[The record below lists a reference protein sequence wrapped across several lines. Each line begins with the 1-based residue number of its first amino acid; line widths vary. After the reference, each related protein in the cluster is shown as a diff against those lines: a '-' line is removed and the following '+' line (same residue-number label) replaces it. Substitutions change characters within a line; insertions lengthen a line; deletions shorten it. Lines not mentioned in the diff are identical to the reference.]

1 MQQIIDFVLSDLI
14 MVITPII
21 FGKLTLENKLRK
33 DKSKFVVAFLISCI
47 LYGLLYLYLDGAVKS
62 LCMFG
67 LHIFMFY
74 NFYKIKFTNII
85 LITFIFSF
93 IIMLFDFIYL
103 IVVTILFN
111 VSKDF
116 CYNVIAGTFFSNVI
130 VCSLSLIFALILRK
144 RLQKIFITEFSD
156 TFLNFLLIFWF
167 SCIIILF
174 FSFALFYKKNDNFMI
189 FLLPLVF
196 SLLIVLYFMKTRIFI
211 NDKLKEYNE
220 LLKFLTNY
228 ENELEEKRIKGH
240 EIKNQISTIN
250 SMLKDNAN
258 KHKLEKYVKELVGD
272 YKDLD
277 NVKYSDLQYLPSNG
291 IKGFICSK
299 ISLAVSM
306 NVDVEVLIEK
316 EIVTSVINNL
326 NDKDFKYL
334 CIILGVF
341 LDNAIEA
348 SIESIDKKIGIEIY
362 LINGDVLIVI
372 TNSYTN
378 KSNDKVNLLKSSK
391 GKNRGHGLKL
401 VRRVISQSNKFVL
414 NSEANLDSFVQKLL
428 INGNKKTE
436 V

>member
-116 CYNVIAGTFFSNVI
+116 CYNVMAGSFISNCVI
-130 VCSLSLIFALILRK
+130 CSLTLIFSLILGRNMKEIF
-144 RLQKIFITEFSD
+144 KIELSD

-167 SCIIILF
+167 SCIIVLF
-174 FSFALFYKKNDNFMI
+174 FSFIFFYEKKSNFVI
-189 FLLPLVF
+189 YFIPLLF
-196 SLLIVLYFMKTRIFI
+196 SLVIMVYLVKTRIFI
-211 NDKLKEYNE
+211 SNRLKEYNT
-220 LLKFLTNY
+220 LLRFMKNY

-250 SMLKDNAN
+250 SMLMDNAN

-299 ISLAVSM
+299 ISLAVSK
-306 NVDVEVLIEK
+306 NIDVEVLIEK
-316 EIVTSVINNL
+316 EIEHSVISNL
-326 NDKDFKYL
+326 DDKNFKYL
-334 CIILGVF
+334 CIILGVL

-348 SIESIDKKIGIEIY
+348 SIESIDKKMGIEIY
-362 LINGDVLIVI
+362 LINKNVLIVI
-372 TNSYTN
+372 TNSYAN

-401 VRRVISQSNKFVL
+401 VRRVISQSNKFIL
-414 NSEANLDSFVQKLL
+414 NSEVNLDSFVQKLL
-428 INGNKKTE
+428 IKNK
-436 V
+436 

>member
-47 LYGLLYLYLDGAVKS
+47 LYGLLYLYLDGAVKT
-62 LCMFG
+62 LCVFC

-74 NFYKIKFTNII
+74 YFYNIDFKKSLLIAFAYAFMIMISDFFQLIIITIVFSMSREFCYAAIAGSFISNILVCFYTIIFCYVLRVKILQLVNIKFNNKFIALMIILCFINMLTLFYDFSINYERNYNYIFPLII
-85 LITFIFSF
+85 LIIFL
-93 IIMLFDFIYL
+93 IIIINF
-103 IVVTILFN
+103 FN
-111 VSKDF
+111 D
-116 CYNVIAGTFFSNVI
+116 
-130 VCSLSLIFALILRK
+130 
-144 RLQKIFITEFSD
+144 KIFISD
-156 TFLNFLLIFWF
+156 
-167 SCIIILF
+167 
-174 FSFALFYKKNDNFMI
+174 K
-189 FLLPLVF
+189 V
-196 SLLIVLYFMKTRIFI
+196 
-211 NDKLKEYNE
+211 KEYNT
-220 LLKFLTNY
+220 LLRFMKNY

-250 SMLKDNAN
+250 SMLMDNAN

-306 NVDVEVLIEK
+306 NIDIEVLIER
-316 EIVTSVINNL
+316 EIEHSVINNL

-334 CIILGVF
+334 CIILGVL

-348 SIESIDKKIGIEIY
+348 SIESIDKKMGIEIY
-362 LINGDVLIVI
+362 LINRGVLIVI

-378 KSNDKVNLLKSSK
+378 KSSDKVNLLKSSK

-414 NSEANLDSFVQKLL
+414 TSEANLDSFVQKLL
-428 INGNKKTE
+428 IKEK
-436 V
+436 

>member
-47 LYGLLYLYLDGAVKS
+47 LYGLLYLYLDGAIKT
-62 LCMFG
+62 LCVFC

-74 NFYKIKFTNII
+74 YFYNIDVKKSLLIAFAYAFMIMISDFFQLIIITIIFSMSREFCYAAIAGSFISNILVCFYTIIFCYVLRVKILQLVNIKFNNKFIALMIILCFINMLTLFYDFSINYERNYNYIFPLII
-85 LITFIFSF
+85 LIIFL
-93 IIMLFDFIYL
+93 IIIINF
-103 IVVTILFN
+103 FN
-111 VSKDF
+111 D
-116 CYNVIAGTFFSNVI
+116 
-130 VCSLSLIFALILRK
+130 
-144 RLQKIFITEFSD
+144 KIFISD
-156 TFLNFLLIFWF
+156 
-167 SCIIILF
+167 
-174 FSFALFYKKNDNFMI
+174 K
-189 FLLPLVF
+189 V
-196 SLLIVLYFMKTRIFI
+196 
-211 NDKLKEYNE
+211 KEYNT
-220 LLKFLTNY
+220 LLRFMKNY

-250 SMLKDNAN
+250 SMLMDNAN

-299 ISLAVSM
+299 ISLAVNM

-316 EIVTSVINNL
+316 EIVTSIINNL

-334 CIILGVF
+334 CIILGVL

-348 SIESIDKKIGIEIY
+348 SIESIDKKMGIEIY
-362 LINGDVLIVI
+362 LINRGVLIVI
-372 TNSYTN
+372 TNSYAN

-414 NSEANLDSFVQKLL
+414 NSEVNLDSFVQKLL
-428 INGNKKTE
+428 IKEK
-436 V
+436 

>member
-47 LYGLLYLYLDGAVKS
+47 LYGLLYLYLDGAVKT
-62 LCMFG
+62 LCVFC

-74 NFYKIKFTNII
+74 YFYNIDVKKSL
-85 LITFIFSF
+85 LITFIYFA
-93 IIMLFDFIYL
+93 ITMICDILQLFTL
-103 IVVTILFN
+103 TVAFN
-111 VSKDF
+111 MSKDF
-116 CYNVIAGTFFSNVI
+116 CYDIFGGTIISNI
-130 VCSLSLIFALILRK
+130 VVCIVTILFTLVLK
-144 RLQKIFITEFSD
+144 KVLHQLFNIKIKDIYFY
-156 TFLNFLLIFWF
+156 LLLIFLIICISKLVSSLGIF
-167 SCIIILF
+167 YKESNNYFVYLIFLVTFILIII
-174 FSFALFYKKNDNFMI
+174 
-189 FLLPLVF
+189 
-196 SLLIVLYFMKTRIFI
+196 YFIKDKI
-211 NDKLKEYNE
+211 NLNENLKEYNT
-220 LLKFLTNY
+220 LLRFMKNY

-250 SMLKDNAN
+250 SMLIDNAN

-299 ISLAVSM
+299 ISLAVSK
-306 NVDVEVLIEK
+306 NIDVEVLIEK
-316 EIVTSVINNL
+316 EIEHSVISNL
-326 NDKDFKYL
+326 DDKNFKYL

-348 SIESIDKKIGIEIY
+348 SIESIDKKMGIEIY
-362 LINGDVLIVI
+362 LLNRDVLIVI

-378 KSNDKVNLLKSSK
+378 KSSDKVNLLKSSK

-401 VRRVISQSNKFVL
+401 VRRVISQSNKFIL
-414 NSEANLDSFVQKLL
+414 NSEVNLDSFVQKLL
-428 INGNKKTE
+428 IKDK
-436 V
+436 

>member
-1 MQQIIDFVLSDLI
+1 
-14 MVITPII
+14 
-21 FGKLTLENKLRK
+21 
-33 DKSKFVVAFLISCI
+33 
-47 LYGLLYLYLDGAVKS
+47 
-62 LCMFG
+62 
-67 LHIFMFY
+67 
-74 NFYKIKFTNII
+74 
-85 LITFIFSF
+85 
-93 IIMLFDFIYL
+93 
-103 IVVTILFN
+103 
-111 VSKDF
+111 
-116 CYNVIAGTFFSNVI
+116 
-130 VCSLSLIFALILRK
+130 
-144 RLQKIFITEFSD
+144 
-156 TFLNFLLIFWF
+156 
-167 SCIIILF
+167 
-174 FSFALFYKKNDNFMI
+174 
-189 FLLPLVF
+189 
-196 SLLIVLYFMKTRIFI
+196 
-211 NDKLKEYNE
+211 
-220 LLKFLTNY
+220 
-228 ENELEEKRIKGH
+228 
-240 EIKNQISTIN
+240 
-250 SMLKDNAN
+250 
-258 KHKLEKYVKELVGD
+258 
-272 YKDLD
+272 
-277 NVKYSDLQYLPSNG
+277 
-291 IKGFICSK
+291 
-299 ISLAVSM
+299 M

>member
-47 LYGLLYLYLDGAVKS
+47 LYGLLYLYLDGAVKT
-62 LCMFG
+62 LCVFC

-74 NFYKIKFTNII
+74 YFYNIDVKKSLLIAFAYAFMIMISDFFQLIIITIIFSMSREFCYAAIAGSFISNILVCFYTIIFCYVLRVKILQLVNIKFNNKFIALMIILCFINMLTLFYDFSINYERNYNYIFPLII
-85 LITFIFSF
+85 LIIFL
-93 IIMLFDFIYL
+93 IIIINF
-103 IVVTILFN
+103 FN
-111 VSKDF
+111 D
-116 CYNVIAGTFFSNVI
+116 
-130 VCSLSLIFALILRK
+130 
-144 RLQKIFITEFSD
+144 KIFISD
-156 TFLNFLLIFWF
+156 
-167 SCIIILF
+167 
-174 FSFALFYKKNDNFMI
+174 K
-189 FLLPLVF
+189 V
-196 SLLIVLYFMKTRIFI
+196 
-211 NDKLKEYNE
+211 KEYNT
-220 LLKFLTNY
+220 LLRFMKNY

-250 SMLKDNAN
+250 SMLMDNAN

-306 NVDVEVLIEK
+306 NIDIEVLIER
-316 EIVTSVINNL
+316 EIEHSVINNL

-334 CIILGVF
+334 CIILGVL

-348 SIESIDKKIGIEIY
+348 SIESIDKKMGIEIY
-362 LINGDVLIVI
+362 LINRGVLIVI
-372 TNSYTN
+372 TNSYAN

-414 NSEANLDSFVQKLL
+414 TSEANLDSFVQKLL
-428 INGNKKTE
+428 IKEK
-436 V
+436 

>member
-47 LYGLLYLYLDGAVKS
+47 LYGLLYLYLDGAIKT
-62 LCMFG
+62 LCVFC

-74 NFYKIKFTNII
+74 YFYNIDVKKSL
-85 LITFIFSF
+85 LITFIYFA
-93 IIMLFDFIYL
+93 ITMICD
-103 IVVTILFN
+103 ILQLLSITVAFN
-111 VSKDF
+111 VSREF
-116 CYNVIAGTFFSNVI
+116 CYAAIAGSFISNILVCFYTII
-130 VCSLSLIFALILRK
+130 VCYVLRK
-144 RLQKIFITEFSD
+144 KILQLVNIKFNNKFIV
-156 TFLNFLLIFWF
+156 L
-167 SCIIILF
+167 IIILCF
-174 FSFALFYKKNDNFMI
+174 INMLTLFYDFSINYEKNYNYIFPLIILIIFLIIILNLLNDKIMLSKKSNEYNTLLNFM
-189 FLLPLVF
+189 
-196 SLLIVLYFMKTRIFI
+196 K
-211 NDKLKEYNE
+211 
-220 LLKFLTNY
+220 NY

-299 ISLAVSM
+299 ISLAVNM

-316 EIVTSVINNL
+316 EIVTSIINNL

-334 CIILGVF
+334 CIILGVL

-348 SIESIDKKIGIEIY
+348 SIESIDKKMGIEIY
-362 LINGDVLIVI
+362 LINSDALVVI
-372 TNSYTN
+372 TNSYAN

-414 NSEANLDSFVQKLL
+414 TSEANLDSFVQKLL
-428 INGNKKTE
+428 INGEEKN
-436 V
+436 

>member
-33 DKSKFVVAFLISCI
+33 DKSKFVVAFIISYI

-116 CYNVIAGTFFSNVI
+116 CYNVMAGSFISNCVI
-130 VCSLSLIFALILRK
+130 CSLTLIFSLILGRNMKEIF
-144 RLQKIFITEFSD
+144 KIELSD

-167 SCIIILF
+167 SCIIVLF
-174 FSFALFYKKNDNFMI
+174 FSFIFFYEKNSNFVI
-189 FLLPLVF
+189 YFIPLLF
-196 SLLIVLYFMKTRIFI
+196 SLVIMVYLVKTRIFI
-211 NDKLKEYNE
+211 SNRLKEYNT
-220 LLKFLTNY
+220 LLRFMKNY

-250 SMLKDNAN
+250 SMLMDNAN

-299 ISLAVSM
+299 ISLAVSK
-306 NVDVEVLIEK
+306 NIDVEVLIEK
-316 EIVTSVINNL
+316 EIEHSVISNL
-326 NDKDFKYL
+326 DDKNFKYL
-334 CIILGVF
+334 CIILGVL

-348 SIESIDKKIGIEIY
+348 SIESIDKKMGIEIY
-362 LINGDVLIVI
+362 LINKNVLIVI
-372 TNSYTN
+372 TNSYAN
-378 KSNDKVNLLKSSK
+378 KSSDKVNLLKSSK

-428 INGNKKTE
+428 IKEK
-436 V
+436 

>member
-116 CYNVIAGTFFSNVI
+116 CYNVMAGSFISNCVI
-130 VCSLSLIFALILRK
+130 CSLTLIFSLILGRNMKEIF
-144 RLQKIFITEFSD
+144 KIELSD

-167 SCIIILF
+167 SCIIVLF
-174 FSFALFYKKNDNFMI
+174 FSFIFFYEKNSNFVI
-189 FLLPLVF
+189 YFIPLLF
-196 SLLIVLYFMKTRIFI
+196 SLVIMVYLVKTRIFI
-211 NDKLKEYNE
+211 SNRLKEYNT
-220 LLKFLTNY
+220 LLRFMKNY

-250 SMLKDNAN
+250 SMLIDNAN

-299 ISLAVSM
+299 ISLAVSK
-306 NVDVEVLIEK
+306 NIDVEVLIEK
-316 EIVTSVINNL
+316 EIEHSVISNL
-326 NDKDFKYL
+326 DDKNFKYL
-334 CIILGVF
+334 CIILGVL

-348 SIESIDKKIGIEIY
+348 SIESIDKKMGIEIY
-362 LINGDVLIVI
+362 LINKNVLIVI
-372 TNSYTN
+372 TNSYAN
-378 KSNDKVNLLKSSK
+378 KSSDKVNLLKSSK

-428 INGNKKTE
+428 IKEK
-436 V
+436 

>member
-33 DKSKFVVAFLISCI
+33 DKSKFVVAILISCI
-47 LYGLLYLYLDGAVKS
+47 LYGLLYLYLDGAVKT
-62 LCMFG
+62 LCVFC

-74 NFYKIKFTNII
+74 YFYNIKLLKSCMASFVYCSIVMACDFLFL
-85 LITFIFSF
+85 LI
-93 IIMLFDFIYL
+93 M
-103 IVVTILFN
+103 TILFN
-111 VSKDF
+111 VSKEL
-116 CYNVIAGTFFSNVI
+116 CYNTIAG
-130 VCSLSLIFALILRK
+130 SLISNTMVCLETLIISLLCRN
-144 RLQKIFITEFSD
+144 KIIYLFSEKVESKCMFFIIFVGFISVLTLFYKMAFFYKVD
-156 TFLNFLLIFWF
+156 YNYFLPLFVLIAFL
-167 SCIIILF
+167 IIILNLLNDKIML
-174 FSFALFYKKNDNFMI
+174 SKKSNEYNT
-189 FLLPLVF
+189 LLR
-196 SLLIVLYFMKTRIFI
+196 FMK
-211 NDKLKEYNE
+211 
-220 LLKFLTNY
+220 NY

-316 EIVTSVINNL
+316 KIVTSVINNL

-334 CIILGVF
+334 CIILGVL

-348 SIESIDKKIGIEIY
+348 SIESIDKKMGIEIY
-362 LINGDVLIVI
+362 LINSDVLVAI

-378 KSNDKVNLLKSSK
+378 KSSDKVNLLKSSK

-428 INGNKKTE
+428 INGE
-436 V
+436 

>member
-47 LYGLLYLYLDGAVKS
+47 LYGLLYLYLDGAIKT
-62 LCMFG
+62 LCVFC

-74 NFYKIKFTNII
+74 YFYDIKFCNVII
-85 LITFIFSF
+85 ITFIYALIVMVFDFFLLF
-93 IIMLFDFIYL
+93 II
-103 IVVTILFN
+103 TILFN
-111 VSKDF
+111 ISKDF
-116 CYNVIAGTFFSNVI
+116 CYNAIAGNFISNTI
-130 VCSLSLIFALILRK
+130 VCLLTLIFAIVLK
-144 RLQKIFITEFSD
+144 TKFKKIFAVDIKD
-156 TFLNFLLIFWF
+156 VFLNLMLISWF
-167 SCIIILF
+167 ICIIVLF
-174 FSFALFYKKNDNFMI
+174 FSFALFYKENYGYI
-189 FLLPLVF
+189 VFLIPLII
-196 SLLIVLYFMKTRIFI
+196 SLIILLYLIKTRIFI
-211 NDKLKEYNE
+211 SDKLKEYNT
-220 LLKFLTNY
+220 LLRFMKNY

-250 SMLKDNAN
+250 SMLMDNAN

-299 ISLAVSM
+299 ISLAVSK
-306 NVDVEVLIEK
+306 NIDVEVLIEK
-316 EIVTSVINNL
+316 EIEHSVISNL
-326 NDKDFKYL
+326 DDKNFKYL
-334 CIILGVF
+334 CIILGVL

-348 SIESIDKKIGIEIY
+348 SIESIDKKMGIEIY
-362 LINGDVLIVI
+362 LINRDVLIVI
-372 TNSYTN
+372 TNSFIN
-378 KSNDKVNLLKSSK
+378 KNNDRVNLLKSSK

-414 NSEANLDSFVQKLL
+414 NSEVNLDSFVQKIL
-428 INGNKKTE
+428 IKKNKKTE

>member
-1 MQQIIDFVLSDLI
+1 
-14 MVITPII
+14 
-21 FGKLTLENKLRK
+21 
-33 DKSKFVVAFLISCI
+33 
-47 LYGLLYLYLDGAVKS
+47 
-62 LCMFG
+62 
-67 LHIFMFY
+67 
-74 NFYKIKFTNII
+74 
-85 LITFIFSF
+85 
-93 IIMLFDFIYL
+93 
-103 IVVTILFN
+103 
-111 VSKDF
+111 
-116 CYNVIAGTFFSNVI
+116 
-130 VCSLSLIFALILRK
+130 
-144 RLQKIFITEFSD
+144 
-156 TFLNFLLIFWF
+156 
-167 SCIIILF
+167 
-174 FSFALFYKKNDNFMI
+174 
-189 FLLPLVF
+189 
-196 SLLIVLYFMKTRIFI
+196 MK
-211 NDKLKEYNE
+211 
-220 LLKFLTNY
+220 NY

-250 SMLKDNAN
+250 SMLMDNAN

-299 ISLAVSM
+299 ISLAVSK
-306 NVDVEVLIEK
+306 NIDVEVLIEK
-316 EIVTSVINNL
+316 EIEHSVISNL
-326 NDKDFKYL
+326 DDKNFKYL
-334 CIILGVF
+334 CIILGVL

>member
-47 LYGLLYLYLDGAVKS
+47 LYGLSYLYLDGAVKS

-116 CYNVIAGTFFSNVI
+116 CYNVMAGSFISNCVI
-130 VCSLSLIFALILRK
+130 CSLTLIFSLILGRNMKEIF
-144 RLQKIFITEFSD
+144 KIELSD

-167 SCIIILF
+167 SCIIVLF
-174 FSFALFYKKNDNFMI
+174 FSFIFFYEKNSNFVI
-189 FLLPLVF
+189 YFIPLLF
-196 SLLIVLYFMKTRIFI
+196 SLVIMVYLVKTRIFI
-211 NDKLKEYNE
+211 SNRLKEYNT
-220 LLKFLTNY
+220 LLRFMKNY

-250 SMLKDNAN
+250 SMLIDNAN

-299 ISLAVSM
+299 ISLAVSK
-306 NVDVEVLIEK
+306 NIDVEVLIEK
-316 EIVTSVINNL
+316 EIEHSVISNL
-326 NDKDFKYL
+326 DDKNFKYL
-334 CIILGVF
+334 CIILGVL

-348 SIESIDKKIGIEIY
+348 SIESIDKKMGIEIY
-362 LINGDVLIVI
+362 LINKNVLIVI
-372 TNSYTN
+372 TNSYAN
-378 KSNDKVNLLKSSK
+378 KSSDKVNLLKSSK

-428 INGNKKTE
+428 IKEK
-436 V
+436 

>member
-47 LYGLLYLYLDGAVKS
+47 LYGLLYLYLDGAVKT
-62 LCMFG
+62 LCVFC

-74 NFYKIKFTNII
+74 YFYNIDVKKSL
-85 LITFIFSF
+85 LITFIYSICLVIPDLIQMFLFTNYMYISIENYINIFSGSF
-93 IIMLFDFIYL
+93 ISNMLVCFFTLVLSKRLSRLLKKICESGIEIHFSIVFFI
-103 IVVTILFN
+103 ICMTVCVISLFN
-111 VSKDF
+111 EIIFNYRYNLNFYKYIFFFIIFVVML
-116 CYNVIAGTFFSNVI
+116 YNVAKG
-130 VCSLSLIFALILRK
+130 
-144 RLQKIFITEFSD
+144 KID
-156 TFLNFLLIFWF
+156 
-167 SCIIILF
+167 
-174 FSFALFYKKNDNFMI
+174 
-189 FLLPLVF
+189 
-196 SLLIVLYFMKTRIFI
+196 I
-211 NDKLKEYNE
+211 NNKIKEYNT
-220 LLKFLTNY
+220 LLRFMKNY

-250 SMLKDNAN
+250 SMLMDNAN

-299 ISLAVSM
+299 ISLAVSK
-306 NVDVEVLIEK
+306 NIDVEVLIEK
-316 EIVTSVINNL
+316 EIEHSVISNL
-326 NDKDFKYL
+326 DDKNFKYL
-334 CIILGVF
+334 CIILGVL

-348 SIESIDKKIGIEIY
+348 SIESIDKKMGIEIY
-362 LINGDVLIVI
+362 LINRDVLIVI
-372 TNSYTN
+372 TNSFIN
-378 KSNDKVNLLKSSK
+378 KNNDRVNLLKSSK

-414 NSEANLDSFVQKLL
+414 TSEVNLDSFVQKLL
-428 INGNKKTE
+428 INGEQKN
-436 V
+436 

>member
-47 LYGLLYLYLDGAVKS
+47 LYGLLYLYLDGAIKT
-62 LCMFG
+62 LCVFC

-74 NFYKIKFTNII
+74 YFYNIDVKKSLLIAFAYAFMIMISDFFQLIIITIVFSMSREFCYAAIAGSFISNILVCFYTIIFCYVLRVKILQLVNIKFNNKFIALMIILCFINMLTLFYDFSINYERNYNYIFPLII
-85 LITFIFSF
+85 LIIFL
-93 IIMLFDFIYL
+93 IIIINF
-103 IVVTILFN
+103 FN
-111 VSKDF
+111 D
-116 CYNVIAGTFFSNVI
+116 
-130 VCSLSLIFALILRK
+130 
-144 RLQKIFITEFSD
+144 KIFISD
-156 TFLNFLLIFWF
+156 
-167 SCIIILF
+167 
-174 FSFALFYKKNDNFMI
+174 K
-189 FLLPLVF
+189 V
-196 SLLIVLYFMKTRIFI
+196 
-211 NDKLKEYNE
+211 KEYNT
-220 LLKFLTNY
+220 LLRFMKNY

-250 SMLKDNAN
+250 SMLIDNAN

-299 ISLAVSM
+299 ISLAVSK
-306 NVDVEVLIEK
+306 NIDVEVLIEK
-316 EIVTSVINNL
+316 EIEHSVISNL
-326 NDKDFKYL
+326 DDKNFKYL
-334 CIILGVF
+334 CIILGVL

-348 SIESIDKKIGIEIY
+348 SIESIDKKMGIEIY
-362 LINGDVLIVI
+362 LINRGVLIVI

-414 NSEANLDSFVQKLL
+414 NSEVNLDSFVQKLL
-428 INGNKKTE
+428 IKEK
-436 V
+436 